1 MSRTARS
8 GAVELVYETF
18 GSPEDPTLLLVNG
31 LGSQMIAW
39 APGMVDAFVTEGFH
53 VIRFDNRDVGLSTWL
68 DEFDIDVVGTL
79 KRVEAGESVDVP
91 YDLSDMAADAVAVLD
106 AAGIDRAHILGVS
119 MGGMIVQTMAIE
131 YPERVATLTSV
142 MSRTGEAG
150 YGAST
155 PEASRGLMSPAPAE
169 RSAAVQHTVD
179 TGRLWASPDWY
190 DEDRARARAAA
201 AYDRAHHPIGVGRQ
215 MLAVRASPDRTEG
228 LRELDVPTL
237 VIHGASDTLIPPD
250 GGERTAELIP
260 GAELLLIE
268 GMGHDYPPEVWPSWA
283 TAVRALRDRAD

>member
-1 MSRTARS
+1 MSRTACR

-53 VIRFDNRDVGLSTWL
+53 VICFDNRDVGLSTWL

-91 YDLSDMAADAVAVLD
+91 YYLSDMAADAVAVLD

-131 YPERVATLTSV
+131 CPERVATLTSV
-142 MSRTGEAG
+142 MSRTGEAD
-150 YGAST
+150 YGVST

-169 RSAAVQHTVD
+169 RSAVIQHTVE

-215 MLAVRASPDRTEG
+215 MLAVRASPDRTAG
-228 LRELDVPTL
+228 LRALDVPTL
-237 VIHGASDTLIPPD
+237 VIHGGADTLIPPD

-260 GAELLLIE
+260 GAEFLLIE

-283 TAVRALRDRAD
+283 AAVRALCDRAD